1 MDYTRMVVDYLNG
14 LNLGATAYREVP
26 ANRPTDE
33 SPSRPFLVVEL
44 TGGAGASIVQRSP
57 SIDVDCWA
65 SRQHDA
71 EILAFEVV
79 NALLVMPDALPNVFG
94 ASVSTVYS
102 NPDPDS
108 GTPRYTVG
116 CDLETNE

>member
-26 ANRPTDE
+26 SMRPE
-33 SPSRPFLVVEL
+33 SFMVVEL
-44 TGGAGASIVQRSP
+44 TGGAGANIVKRSP